1 MHQVAE
7 YVIGFGLI
15 AAGFQAVEPLWPV
28 LAGGL
33 VVVNTALVDGPL
45 GAWRAVTRHQ
55 HRRLDPVLALALIV
69 LAVIPF
75 VDIDAASRLLIGGA
89 AVVWLVVWKGS
100 NYETAKANRARR
112 SAVRQQAAG
121 DRSEAI
127 GRSAGRLVNQ
137 GRAYWRKRQN
147 DD

>member
-1 MHQVAE
+1 MHQLAE

-15 AAGFQAVEPLWPV
+15 AAGFQSVEPLWPV

-33 VVVNTALVDGPL
+33 VVVSTALVDGPL

-55 HRRLDPVLALALIV
+55 HRRLDPVLAIALFV
-69 LAVIPF
+69 LAVLPF
-75 VDIDAASRLLIGGA
+75 VDIDVASRIMIGGA
-89 AVVWLVVWKGS
+89 GVVWLVVWKGS
-100 NYETAKANRARR
+100 NYETAKTNRARR

-127 GRSAGRLVNQ
+127 GRSAAKLVNQ
-137 GRAYWRKRQN
+137 GRAYWRKRQDSN
-147 DD
+147 